1 MDDTSKKHG
10 PCRLLDECGL
20 RATPPDGME
29 NEEEE
34 REKEKKKKKK
44 IIECLCVCVCVFFFF
59 FPSRACVCVGR
70 EGEEVGGC
78 ERFVVDGGCERFVID
93 VPFLVFL

>member
-10 PCRLLDECGL
+10 RCRLLDECGL

-34 REKEKKKKKK
+34 REKEKKEKIIGWKK
-44 IIECLCVCVCVFFFF
+44 IERTVFWLLLFFSFFF
-59 FPSRACVCVGR
+59 GR
-70 EGEEVGGC
+70 VFVWAGKVKRWGG
-78 ERFVVDGGCERFVID
+78 GGG
-93 VPFLVFL
+93 

>member
-10 PCRLLDECGL
+10 RCRLLDECGL

-34 REKEKKKKKK
+34 REKEKNQKIIGWKK
-44 IIECLCVCVCVFFFF
+44 I
-59 FPSRACVCVGR
+59 
-70 EGEEVGGC
+70 
-78 ERFVVDGGCERFVID
+78 ERT
-93 VPFLVFL
+93 VFLLLLLLFSLFVCFLIFLYFSVIIFKNENV

>member
-1 MDDTSKKHG
+1 MGDTSKKHG

-34 REKEKKKKKK
+34 REKEKKKK
-44 IIECLCVCVCVFFFF
+44 IIGCFCVCVCVCF
-59 FPSRACVCVGR
+59 FPSRACVCVAR

-78 ERFVVDGGCERFVID
+78 ERFVVD

>member
-34 REKEKKKKKK
+34 REKEKKKKKSSS
-44 IIECLCVCVCVFFFF
+44 VCVCVRVF